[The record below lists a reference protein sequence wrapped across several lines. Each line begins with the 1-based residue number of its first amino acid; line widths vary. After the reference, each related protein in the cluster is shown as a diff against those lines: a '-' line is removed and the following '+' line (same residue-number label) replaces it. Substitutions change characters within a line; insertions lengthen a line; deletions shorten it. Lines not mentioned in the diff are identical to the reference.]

1 MYYGEPLGLLDV
13 NGRFIQP
20 VEGGHG
26 TAGAASG
33 TGNDEQ
39 PSSLGVLSHDE
50 RHAWRFKRFMPY
62 DATLE
67 HVIVA
72 GDLLRLFHMEEEAF
86 IVGHVVDEVSGN
98 GG

>member
-1 MYYGEPLGLLDV
+1 MAP
-13 NGRFIQP
+13 P
-20 VEGGHG
+20 
-26 TAGAASG
+26 
-33 TGNDEQ
+33 
-39 PSSLGVLSHDE
+39 SLGVLSHDE

-86 IVGHVVDEVSGN
+86 VVGHVVDEVSG
-98 GG
+98 G